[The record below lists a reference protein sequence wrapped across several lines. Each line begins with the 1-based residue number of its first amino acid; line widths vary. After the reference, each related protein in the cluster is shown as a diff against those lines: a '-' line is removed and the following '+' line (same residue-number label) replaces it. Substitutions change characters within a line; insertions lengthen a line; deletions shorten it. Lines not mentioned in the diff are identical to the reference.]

1 MQQVQSVSGCSAYA
15 LRTLWCLSTEMLQD
29 PCFIRLECIPIP
41 VDHRLYN
48 FINKITTTKSL
59 ASFKRLFQLPRWQN
73 SIKTVE
79 VMFLTQL

>member
-41 VDHRLYN
+41 VDHRLY
-48 FINKITTTKSL
+48 
-59 ASFKRLFQLPRWQN
+59 RLFQLPRWQN
-73 SIKTVE
+73 IIKTVE